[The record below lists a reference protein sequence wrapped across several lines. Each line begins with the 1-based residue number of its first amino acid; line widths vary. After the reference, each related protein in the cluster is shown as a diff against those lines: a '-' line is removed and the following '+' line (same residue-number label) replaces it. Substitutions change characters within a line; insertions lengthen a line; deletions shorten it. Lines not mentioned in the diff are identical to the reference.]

1 MGGVIQWEDWHIRPF
16 GGIAWH
22 RRCEDSWV
30 IFRETCRNTMK
41 TSSHLIFPSDYNLEL
56 DRSSGYMLRAIKCT
70 KYVAEP
76 SPFDWQV

>member
-1 MGGVIQWEDWHIRPF
+1 
-16 GGIAWH
+16 
-22 RRCEDSWV
+22 
-30 IFRETCRNTMK
+30 MK